1 MAATLQFQH
10 ERTAHHAGLHRPDR
24 FVLSVMGD
32 IRVAME
38 ELMDA
43 MAGVVTHDRAPI
55 LPCNGFAKQER
66 SDEGLIRA
74 KGRVEDSRNTHITF
88 PMSRKSTPG
97 LQIAIAASRAS
108 LVVRI
113 NFLESSSISPTG
125 YVAFRSPWKPIIS
138 QEKVSAG

>member
-1 MAATLQFQH
+1 MK
-10 ERTAHHAGLHRPDR
+10 ERRTMPGFHRPDR

-74 KGRVEDSRNTHITF
+74 KGRVEDSRNTHITLSDVTKEYPRF
-88 PMSRKSTPG
+88 TNRDSSVQG
-97 LQIAIAASRAS
+97 LSGGP
-108 LVVRI
+108 
-113 NFLESSSISPTG
+113 N
-125 YVAFRSPWKPIIS
+125 
-138 QEKVSAG
+138 